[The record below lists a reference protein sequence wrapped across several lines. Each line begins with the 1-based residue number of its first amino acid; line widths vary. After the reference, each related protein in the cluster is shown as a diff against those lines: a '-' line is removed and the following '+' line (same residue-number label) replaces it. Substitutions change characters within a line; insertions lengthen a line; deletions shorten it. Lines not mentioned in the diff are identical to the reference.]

1 MRSSTAL
8 VLLFATAL
16 PCAAQNVADG
26 VQNPASGNALNTVTL
41 PPSIA
46 RAYVQTLAEKKL
58 LPAPRSQTERAES
71 TAVLDEIVIYGQ
83 VDPED
88 YVRRRSKFLAFRDRM
103 AGERPMTPKER
114 TQALLC
120 LIGLCGRYGP
130 DGLPYEPTAAQR
142 NEART
147 QASTTQLNSMFR
159 GTLQ

>member
-1 MRSSTAL
+1 MQSL
-8 VLLFATAL
+8 
-16 PCAAQNVADG
+16 AA
-26 VQNPASGNALNTVTL
+26 
-41 PPSIA
+41 
-46 RAYVQTLAEKKL
+46 KKQ
-58 LPAPRSQTERAES
+58 LPAPGPQTARAET
-71 TAVLDEIVIYGQ
+71 TALLDEIVIYGQ

-103 AGERPMTPKER
+103 ASERPMTPKER

-142 NEART
+142 NEARA
-147 QASTTQLNSMFR
+147 QATTTQLNSLFR